1 MMTLMRLL
9 LVILIIKPVNNT
21 NLKLKKFTS
30 TTINRK
36 LLNKEF
42 INSKLLLLK
51 LKQHKI
57 QYPYIVL
64 KQAILETGWFKSNVL
79 KTHNNLFGFRTS
91 KGYIKFKTV
100 DESIIYY
107 KNWQA
112 KRYKGGDYYEF
123 LVNIKYAE
131 DTMYI
136 YKLKNI
142 GI

>member
-1 MMTLMRLL
+1 M
-9 LVILIIKPVNNT
+9 
-21 NLKLKKFTS
+21 
-30 TTINRK
+30 
-36 LLNKEF
+36 
-42 INSKLLLLK
+42 LK

-91 KGYIKFKTV
+91 KGYIKFK
-100 DESIIYY
+100 SINHCIAYY
-107 KNWQA
+107 KKWQT
-112 KRYKGGDYYEF
+112 KRYRGEDYYEF